1 MIQKVQNKSKIL
13 QLLEVSRIEVV
24 KEQVIDADELK
35 RVEFGR
41 YKNQMNNQETSFAS
55 LAKS

>member
-41 YKNQMNNQETSFAS
+41 YKNQMNN
-55 LAKS
+55 